1 MSASV
6 SAISSNLVKKAI
18 PFSTP
23 NSTVVRTLKNT
34 PSLLFSSSILN
45 RKIIKSHVYG
55 KPGLIS
61 LACRLLVHNQSNIPP
76 EIPGKNPLEF
86 LRRYSNNN
94 DPPSVPPEVPELL
107 SSPEIETSPPDEGY
121 IRPPSIP
128 ELPNPGP
135 DFPVPPL
142 PTPPDVP
149 LPPPGT
155 PWPPP
160 PNRLPPQLPPDIIPP
175 PAPPPPDIDP
185 PLDTTDIKPPPEPY
199 VV

>member
-23 NSTVVRTLKNT
+23 NSTKDY
-34 PSLLFSSSILN
+34 
-45 RKIIKSHVYG
+45 IKSHVYG
-55 KPGLIS
+55 KPGIIS
-61 LACRLLVHNQSNIPP
+61 PVCRLLVHNQSNIPP

-94 DPPSVPPEVPELL
+94 DPPSVPPEVPELPN
-107 SSPEIETSPPDEGY
+107 SPEIETSPPDEGC
-121 IRPPSIP
+121 IRPPRIP

-135 DFPVPPL
+135 DFPVPVPL

-160 PNRLPPQLPPDIIPP
+160 PNRLPPELPPDIYYTTPCS
-175 PAPPPPDIDP
+175 PA
-185 PLDTTDIKPPPEPY
+185 T
-199 VV
+199 

>member
-6 SAISSNLVKKAI
+6 SAISSKLVKKAI

-23 NSTVVRTLKNT
+23 NSTVVRTL
-34 PSLLFSSSILN
+34 N

-61 LACRLLVHNQSNIPP
+61 PVCRLRVHNQSNIPP
-76 EIPGKNPLEF
+76 EIPGKNPPEF
-86 LRRYSNNN
+86 PRRSNNN
-94 DPPSVPPEVPELL
+94 EYPPSVPPEVPELP
-107 SSPEIETSPPDEGY
+107 SIPEIETSPPDEGY
-121 IRPPSIP
+121 IRPPRIP

-160 PNRLPPQLPPDIIPP
+160 PDRLPPKLPPDIIPP
-175 PAPPPPDIDP
+175 PAPPPPDIGP
-185 PLDTTDIKPPPEPY
+185 PLDTPDIKPPPGPY

>member
-23 NSTVVRTLKNT
+23 NSAVVRT
-34 PSLLFSSSILN
+34 LN

-61 LACRLLVHNQSNIPP
+61 LVCRLLVHNQSNIPP

-94 DPPSVPPEVPELL
+94 DPPSVPPEVPELP
-107 SSPEIETSPPDEGY
+107 SSPEIETSPSDEGH
-121 IRPPSIP
+121 IRPPRIP
-128 ELPNPGP
+128 EVPNTGP
-135 DFPVPPL
+135 DFPVPVPL

-149 LPPPGT
+149 GDTLASASKSTAPRVAAWYYTT
-155 PWPPP
+155 PCS
-160 PNRLPPQLPPDIIPP
+160 
-175 PAPPPPDIDP
+175 PA
-185 PLDTTDIKPPPEPY
+185 TWY
-199 VV
+199 